1 VAAPPAAERARR
13 VLVAGVGNT
22 LRGDDGFGVAVVAE
36 LQDRLPPGVDVI
48 ETGIGGLGI
57 VHQLMD
63 GYDALVIVDAVERA
77 ARAGTVFV
85 LIPQVPHA
93 DTPTFDE
100 WRAQL
105 ADLHLAEPSRVLRIA
120 RAAGVLPPQVLVV
133 GCQPARCEDFEE
145 GLSQEVAQAVPVAAR
160 RVRRLVGDLLT
171 DRHSYPVGSADDE
184 EQVECGRCGGV
195 VRPVHGRCCGAACSF
210 DSARQ
215 NASPLPPPLW
225 K

>member
-1 VAAPPAAERARR
+1 MQAAAPVAAAEVGSVAAPPAAERPRR

-22 LRGDDGFGVAVVAE
+22 LRGDDGFGISVAAQ
-36 LQDRLPPGVDVI
+36 LQGALPDGVGGI

-77 ARAGTVFV
+77 AAPGAVFV
-85 LIPQVPHA
+85 LVPQVPQV

-120 RAAGVLPPQVLVV
+120 RAAGVLPPQVFVV
-133 GCQPARCEDFEE
+133 GCQPASCEDFEQ
-145 GLSQEVAQAVPVAAR
+145 GLTAVVAEAVPRAVAH
-160 RVRRLVGDLLT
+160 VRRLVHEL
-171 DRHSYPVGSADDE
+171 RAPSSSAAGSAAAVDALASSSTDTGE
-184 EQVECGRCGGV
+184 AVCGHCS
-195 VRPVHGRCCGAACSF
+195 RP
-210 DSARQ
+210 RQ
-215 NASPLPPPLW
+215 R
-225 K
+225 